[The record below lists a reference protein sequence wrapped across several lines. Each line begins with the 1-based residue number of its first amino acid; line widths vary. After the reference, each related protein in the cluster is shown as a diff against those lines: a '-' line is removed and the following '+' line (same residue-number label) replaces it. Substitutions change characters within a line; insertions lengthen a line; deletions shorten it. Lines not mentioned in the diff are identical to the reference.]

1 MNRSVTRLFPV
12 RLGVWTSTALTCAV
26 LLIAS
31 APTARAGVN
40 VWTTHG
46 PYGASVSALAI
57 DSTTPTTLSAGT
69 GAGVYKSTNGG
80 SSWSAVNTGLSG
92 DAFYVAARAC
102 RYVGSVAASP
112 SAATR
117 RGPPRAGIRKRSP
130 ASPRERGRGRCSAP
144 PANPS
149 NSRYNRSSRIRAAM
163 ARLTPF
169 AILATVAKWVRGT
182 TDQGRLLSR
191 GGGNG
196 PAA

>member
-1 MNRSVTRLFPV
+1 MCLEWRHRPASTLGVSWSTRKVLEERSETHGGPAMNRSVTRLFPV

-144 PANPS
+144 PADPS
-149 NSRYNRSSRIRAAM
+149 H
-163 ARLTPF
+163 ARGLR
-169 AILATVAKWVRGT
+169 WR
-182 TDQGRLLSR
+182 D
-191 GGGNG
+191 
-196 PAA
+196 